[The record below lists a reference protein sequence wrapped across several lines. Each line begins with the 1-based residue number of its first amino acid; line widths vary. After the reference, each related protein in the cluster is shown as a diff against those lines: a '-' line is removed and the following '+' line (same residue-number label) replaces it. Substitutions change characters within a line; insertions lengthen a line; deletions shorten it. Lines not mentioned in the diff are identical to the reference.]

1 MRSLGHGQRTELDA
15 TAAHARARE
24 SQPVAA
30 RGVDEADPAG
40 LRAGQQVTVTPDD
53 YGKVPVQGEL
63 VTLRYD
69 EVAVRREDPRAG
81 TVVVHFPR
89 VGYRVEYVA

>member
-15 TAAHARARE
+15 AAAHARARE
-24 SQPVAA
+24 SKPDAP

-40 LRAGQQVTVTPDD
+40 LRDGQQVTVTPDD

-69 EVAVRREDPRAG
+69 EVAVRREDPRVG

-89 VGYRVEYVA
+89 VGYRVECVA